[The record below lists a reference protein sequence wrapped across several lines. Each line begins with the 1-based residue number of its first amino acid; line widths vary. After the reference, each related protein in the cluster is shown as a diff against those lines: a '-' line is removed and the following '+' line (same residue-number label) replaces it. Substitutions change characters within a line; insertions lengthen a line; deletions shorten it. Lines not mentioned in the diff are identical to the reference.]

1 MRKSN
6 YSGKYESESYYIG
19 LIRAAV
25 EEFQAK
31 HGGFGDVVVVAT
43 HISAEDYTAQGHA
56 VSALDGVV
64 MEIERIANRKLGEQE
79 AREARQEALWAR
91 YDRDEISFEQWEAE
105 YIFSF

>member
-1 MRKSN
+1 MRRSD
-6 YSGKYESESYYIG
+6 YSGKWESESYYIG

-25 EEFQAK
+25 EEFQGR

-43 HISAEDYTAQGHA
+43 HISADDYTAQGHA

-64 MEIERIANRKLGEQE
+64 VEIERIAGRKLAEKE
-79 AREARQEALWAR
+79 SREARQEALWAR